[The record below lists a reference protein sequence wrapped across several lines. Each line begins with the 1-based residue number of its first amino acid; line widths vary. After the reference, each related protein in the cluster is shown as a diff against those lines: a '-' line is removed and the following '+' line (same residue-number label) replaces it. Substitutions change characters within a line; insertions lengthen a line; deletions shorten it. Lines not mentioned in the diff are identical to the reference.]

1 LLPCQFRDQGARKI
15 SGTIEIDRDWFKEF
29 IGKRR
34 GACLDPL

>member
-1 LLPCQFRDQGARKI
+1 MSALEIQQAVEQLPEKERWQLV
-15 SGTIEIDRDWFKEF
+15 DWFKEF